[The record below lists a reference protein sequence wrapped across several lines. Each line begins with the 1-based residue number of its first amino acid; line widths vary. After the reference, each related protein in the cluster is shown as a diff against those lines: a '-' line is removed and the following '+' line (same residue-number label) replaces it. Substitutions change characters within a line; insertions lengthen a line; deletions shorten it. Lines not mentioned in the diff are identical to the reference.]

1 MIFAMPLIE
10 REGGLRSMQINVK
23 MTNTKIGDKAN
34 VMSGMRASKL
44 DNVNV
49 VMDGVEISNEARFL
63 DDLTDAQADEILQQL
78 KEQGKLL
85 EKTSQEYCRIQELLN
100 DMQTGGCSAR
110 EVLVRH
116 LPNLLSSTLANI
128 IGNVVAP

>member
-1 MIFAMPLIE
+1 ME
-10 REGGLRSMQINVK
+10 INVK
-23 MTNTKIGDKAN
+23 MTNTKISDQAE
-34 VMSGMRASKL
+34 VMSSMRASNL

-49 VMDGVEISNEARFL
+49 AMDGVEISNEARFL
-63 DDLTDAQADEILQQL
+63 ADLTDAKADEILQQL
-78 KEQGKLL
+78 KEQENLL

-128 IGNVVAP
+128 IGNVVVP

>member
-1 MIFAMPLIE
+1 
-10 REGGLRSMQINVK
+10 MQINVK
-23 MTNTKIGDKAN
+23 MTNTKIGDKTN
-34 VMSGMRASKL
+34 VMSGMRASNL

-49 VMDGVEISNEARFL
+49 AMDGVEISDEASFL
-63 DDLTDAQADEILQQL
+63 ADLTETKADEIFQQL
-78 KEQGKLL
+78 KEQKKML
-85 EKTSQEYCRIQELLN
+85 EKTSQEYYTIQELIN
-100 DMQTGGCSAR
+100 DMQTDGRSAR

>member
-1 MIFAMPLIE
+1 
-10 REGGLRSMQINVK
+10 MQINVK

-34 VMSGMRASKL
+34 VMSGMRASNL

-49 VMDGVEISNEARFL
+49 EMDGVEISDEARFL
-63 DDLTDAQADEILQQL
+63 DDLTDTKADEILKQL
-78 KEQGKLL
+78 KEQEKLL